1 MITNTL
7 QNRSNYS
14 VDMSVHSDRFIVM
27 SDPTALGPE
36 RGIGHLPS
44 AKVAIIIENQP
55 LIKPFVILMVSGGM
69 RTQSCHSICKSD
81 NSSVLRII

>member
-7 QNRSNYS
+7 QHRSNYS

-27 SDPTALGPE
+27 SDPTALGPD

-44 AKVAIIIENQP
+44 AKVVNLYQKPTWLFANRSRGLEFQMIIIP
-55 LIKPFVILMVSGGM
+55 SI
-69 RTQSCHSICKSD
+69 SCNFKW
-81 NSSVLRII
+81 NRISLYP

>member
-27 SDPTALGPE
+27 SDPTAFGPD

-44 AKVAIIIENQP
+44 AKVVIIIENQP
-55 LIKPFVILMVSGGM
+55 LIKPFVILMVTGGM
-69 RTQSCHSICKSD
+69 RITPSNCPPIKF
-81 NSSVLRII
+81 L

>member
-27 SDPTALGPE
+27 SDPTALAQTEGS
-36 RGIGHLPS
+36 GIS
-44 AKVAIIIENQP
+44 
-55 LIKPFVILMVSGGM
+55 
-69 RTQSCHSICKSD
+69 R
-81 NSSVLRII
+81 LRR

>member
-7 QNRSNYS
+7 QHRSNYS

-27 SDPTALGPE
+27 SDPTALGPD

-44 AKVAIIIENQP
+44 AKVVIIIENQNRPTP
-55 LIKPFVILMVSGGM
+55 LSPKPQVNYCICLLKTITL
-69 RTQSCHSICKSD
+69 RT
-81 NSSVLRII
+81 